1 MDDLEKVQA
10 EIAELQRKAA
20 DLTAK
25 KRPGIIED
33 IKAKMLAY
41 GITAQDLSSAKR
53 GTTKVSSMAGSV
65 VPTKYKHGDL
75 TWSGRGRQP
84 KFVQDYISSGGKLE
98 DLSV

>member
-53 GTTKVSSMAGSV
+53 GTTKVSSI
-65 VPTKYKHGDL
+65 PTKYKHGDL